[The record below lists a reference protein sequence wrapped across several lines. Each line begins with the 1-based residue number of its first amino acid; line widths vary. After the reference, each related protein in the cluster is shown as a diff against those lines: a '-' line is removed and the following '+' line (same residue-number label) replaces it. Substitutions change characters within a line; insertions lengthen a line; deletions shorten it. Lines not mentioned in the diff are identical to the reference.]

1 MADTSIQMEA
11 EAWVVR
17 EALPA
22 VYHQAFSKG
31 GVPLIWGGAFEFDAV
46 SDDRTIVACVSTSVA
61 RTAGNKL
68 AVGKI
73 QKIKADTLYLLNAAN
88 MKRRVLV
95 FTDESMLSHFA
106 KERKAGR
113 FPADAEIELRLVRL
127 PSGLATR
134 LAEARAVA
142 SAEVTPRQ

>member
-1 MADTSIQMEA
+1 MADTSIQREA
-11 EAWVVR
+11 EGWVVR

-31 GVPLIWGGAFEFDAV
+31 AVPLVWGGAFEFDAV
-46 SDDRTIVACVSTSVA
+46 SHDRTTVACVSTSVA

-88 MKRRVLV
+88 VNRRVLV
-95 FTDESMLSHFA
+95 FTHESMLRHFE

-113 FPADAEIELRLVRL
+113 FPL
-127 PSGLATR
+127 
-134 LAEARAVA
+134 
-142 SAEVTPRQ
+142 